1 MSSPSVRSL
10 RGLLSL
16 PDSVVYSR
24 TSWDDR
30 ACGAMRL
37 WRYGRGPVLASAAI
51 ARMHLNKLFRHS
63 DIELL
68 VVMAVTMK
76 RQNVEHA
83 IFLATFGAQTTTS
96 NSPPSMSIQPMIHLI
111 CDIERAT
118 RQTVH

>member
-1 MSSPSVRSL
+1 
-10 RGLLSL
+10 
-16 PDSVVYSR
+16 
-24 TSWDDR
+24 
-30 ACGAMRL
+30 MRL

>member
-96 NSPPSMSIQPMIHLI
+96 RVSIILSTHHRVLEYEHPTYDSPDL
-111 CDIERAT
+111 
-118 RQTVH
+118 